1 MRYQLLASDYD
12 GTLADQGFVSP
23 AMVEKLRALQAT
35 GRKLALVTGRE
46 MKDLVLVF
54 PDYKVF
60 DYIVAENGAVIHTTS
75 TGEEKLLGQPPGET
89 FIRDLQRKGVH
100 PLSVG
105 KVIVATWVPHEQA
118 VLEVIKASG
127 SEYQVIFNK
136 GAVMIL
142 PPGINKA
149 TGLRALLHQL
159 QLSPHNVVAIGDAE
173 NDSSLL
179 LAAEAAVA
187 VGNALPAVKEMAD
200 WVTAA
205 GHGAGVAQLI
215 DRLIEND
222 LAGLDERLTRH
233 YLELGTRVGE
243 EPGSRPAGG
252 PAPQPGGEPGRRQ
265 DGVPFSISPWRSGIL
280 LAGAS
285 GGGKTTFTIS
295 ILESIIRKE
304 YQFCLIDPEGDYLDL
319 PGATII
325 GNEVSMPPMEEIAQ
339 LLKEPQQ
346 NLVLCT
352 LSVPLHDRPE
362 FFGRLLEVLVRLR
375 RDLSRPHWLI
385 LDEAHHLV
393 PSPSGTAADRFPP
406 DFNNFIVIS
415 TSPHALHSAALSKIG
430 MIITIGE
437 DPAYPFEQFGKMLQC
452 AVPTVIPILQ
462 KGEICV
468 WERGPQAPFVV
479 RYNQPRQ
486 LQQRHKKKY
495 AQGEMGDNS
504 FVFRGEDK
512 RLNLVASN
520 LMLFL
525 HIAEGIDIDTWL
537 YHLHRKDYTNWF
549 RKTIHDEDLA
559 KRGEEA
565 ETMTDAPASRRHILD
580 FIAEKYTA

>member
-12 GTLADQGFVSP
+12 GTLADQGHVSP

-75 TGEEKLLGQPPGET
+75 TGEEKLLGQPPGDT
-89 FIRDLQRKGVH
+89 FVRDLQRKGVH
-100 PLSVG
+100 PLSIG

-118 VLEVIKASG
+118 VLEVIKTSG

-149 TGLRALLHQL
+149 TGLRALLLQL

-179 LAAEAAVA
+179 QAAEAAVA
-187 VGNALPAVKEMAD
+187 VGNALPALKETAD

-205 GHGAGVAQLI
+205 GHGDGVAQLI

-222 LAGLDERLTRH
+222 LASLDERLTRH
-233 YLELGTRVGE
+233 YLELGTRVE
-243 EPGSRPAGG
+243 
-252 PAPQPGGEPGRRQ
+252 GEPGTRQ
-265 DGVPFSISPWRSGIL
+265 DGEPFTISPWRSGIL

-325 GNEVSMPPMEEIAQ
+325 GNEVCLPPMEEIAQ
-339 LLKEPQQ
+339 LLKDAQH
-346 NLVLCT
+346 NLVICT

-362 FFGRLLEVLVRLR
+362 FFSRLLDILLQLR
-375 RDLSRPHWLI
+375 RDYSRPHWLI

-393 PSPSGTAADRFPP
+393 PCPSGTTADRFPS

-452 AVPTVIPILQ
+452 AVPTDIPVLQ

-468 WERGPQAPFVV
+468 WERGPQAPYVV

-504 FVFRGEDK
+504 FIFTGEDK
-512 RLNLVASN
+512 RLHLIASN

-525 HIAEGIDIDTWL
+525 HIAQGIDIDTWL

-559 KRGEEA
+559 KKGEEA
-565 ETMTDAPASRRHILD
+565 EEMTDAPASRRHILE